1 MADFPNL
8 DDSRNQPPG
17 SPMDAGSQALSE
29 ALRSSFSIVKVVMVL
44 LLLLFLGSGIFKVE
58 TQERAIILRLGR
70 PMGEGEKALLGP
82 GLHFSLPYPID
93 EHRLISISSIQQVR
107 SSVGWYATTPAQEA
121 AGTEPPVGPNSPL
134 NPAVEGYLLTA
145 DNNIIHARATLTY
158 QISDPVKFVFG
169 FVNASNTVQNA
180 LDNALL
186 QMASQFNVDSILT
199 RDVAAFNEA
208 VLRRTREIVQNQD
221 LGINLQ
227 QCTVQSIP
235 PRQLKDTFAN
245 VLKSE
250 VNRNKLLYD
259 AHGSENQTLSKASA
273 DAKSRINLALSEKA
287 RLVNEVSS
295 QAARFAEL
303 LPKYKANPDLFVQQR
318 LTESAGR
325 ILPNIKDKFYVPEA
339 ADGNSKELRLLLN
352 REPPKAKP
360 EETK

>member
-8 DDSRNQPPG
+8 DDNRNQPPG

-29 ALRSSFSIVKVVMVL
+29 ALRSSFAVVKVVMVL

-58 TQERAIILRLGR
+58 TQERAVILRLGR
-70 PMGEGEKALLGP
+70 PVGEGEKALLGP

-107 SSVGWYATTPAQEA
+107 STVGWYATTPAQEA
-121 AGTEPPVGPNSPL
+121 AGTEPPVGPTSPL
-134 NPAVEGYLLTA
+134 NPALDGYLITA

-169 FVNASNTVQNA
+169 FVNASNTIQNA

-186 QMASQFNVDSILT
+186 QTASRFNVDSILT

-208 VLRRTREIVQNQD
+208 VLRRTGELIQQQD
-221 LGINLQ
+221 VGVVLR

-235 PRQLKDTFAN
+235 PRQLKDAFAN
-245 VLKSE
+245 VLTSE
-250 VNRNKLLYD
+250 VNRNKVLYN
-259 AHGSENQTLSKASA
+259 ARSIENQTLSKASA
-273 DAKSRINLALSEKA
+273 DAKSRVNLALSEKA
-287 RLVNEVSS
+287 RLINEVSS

-303 LPKYKANPDLFVQQR
+303 LPKYQANPELFFQQR
-318 LTESAGR
+318 LTETVGR
-325 ILPNIKDKFYVPEA
+325 VLPNIKDKFYVPEA
-339 ADGNSKELRLLLN
+339 AGGNSKELRLLLN
-352 REPPKAKP
+352 REPPKAKT